1 MHFQSE
7 TSVNL
12 SATRQT
18 IGMCVKF
25 APKLSLPTYFFFF
38 ISCCNVVVL
47 PLSSSSVN
55 VHVVSLA
62 EKSISWKKHRTQ
74 FSSWEFAR
82 AEHPRLEPIA
92 KYCKWPQPMYHFKHQ
107 ASSTTGYLN
116 YHLSRLQAAHVKEGS
131 RIKESS
137 LPLQQTSQITRN
149 FLLIRETLVTSVQK
163 TAALINTCNTNSNW
177 IYLLIVFNL
186 YLKTKWIEIKN

>member
-1 MHFQSE
+1 MKPPWIYPPPGKWSGCVW
-7 TSVNL
+7 S
-12 SATRQT
+12 SRQNCRSPL
-18 IGMCVKF
+18 I
-25 APKLSLPTYFFFF
+25 FFFF

-74 FSSWEFAR
+74 FPSQELAR
-82 AEHPRLEPIA
+82 AKHPRL
-92 KYCKWPQPMYHFKHQ
+92 QPLHSTVSGHSQCTILSIKHPRQ
-107 ASSTTGYLN
+107 QDNLN

-137 LPLQQTSQITRN
+137 LPLQQTWLHQSQITRN
-149 FLLIRETLVTSVQK
+149 SLLITDPHLGNTEK
-163 TAALINTCNTNSNW
+163 TTVLIDACNTNSN
-177 IYLLIVFNL
+177 
-186 YLKTKWIEIKN
+186 